1 MNTLKAGFG
10 RVNVNPM
17 LGIDISG
24 YFVERKADGILDD
37 LEVNALALECNGK
50 QTILLC
56 IDNLGIPKTTAD
68 EFRKRISEST
78 GVEFDAIYMAE
89 THTHTAPTMDGSC
102 NGELEKEYLQFT
114 IRRAADAVRF
124 ALDDLSD
131 AKMGYGIG
139 SAPGV
144 AFVRRFKMK
153 DGSIKTNP
161 GVDNP
166 DIAEPVGEI
175 DERVN
180 VLRFDRDGKETLVLV
195 NFANH
200 PDVVGGCKISAD
212 WPGFLRRN
220 VEKAIDNTKCIFFNG
235 AQGDINHVNV
245 HPRGGDLNGMFKDFD
260 DVWRGYPHS
269 EHIGRVVTAGVLQV
283 YSKVKYVDVDSIE
296 YVQKNIRVAS
306 NMPRPEDMSEAHR
319 INDLHN
325 AGRDAELPYK
335 GMMLTTVVAEAGRMV
350 RLEHGPEWFEMPLSA
365 VRIGPVG
372 FIGIPGEPFN
382 GIGRA
387 LKETEGFELILPTC
401 CTNGYE
407 GYFPMQDSY
416 DEGGYEARSSS
427 FKAGVAEFIIE
438 EGKKLLTQIKK

>member
-1 MNTLKAGFG
+1 MNLLKAGFG

-17 LGIDISG
+17 LGIDIAG

-37 LEVNALALECNGK
+37 LEINALALECGGK
-50 QTILLC
+50 KTVFLC
-56 IDNLGIPKTTAD
+56 IDNCGIPRAVAD
-68 EFRKRISEST
+68 KFRKHISERT
-78 GVEFDAIYMAE
+78 GVAFDAIYMAE
-89 THTHTAPTMDGSC
+89 THTHTAPTIDGSV
-102 NGELEKEYLQFT
+102 NGELEKEYLRFA
-114 IRRAADAVRF
+114 IRRAADAVQF

-139 SAPGV
+139 NAPGV
-144 AFVRRFKMK
+144 AFVRRYLMK

-166 DIAEPVGEI
+166 DIVEPIGEV

-180 VLRFDRDGKETLVLV
+180 VLRFDREGKETLVLV
-195 NFANH
+195 NFGNH

-245 HPRGGDLNGMFKDFD
+245 HPRGGDLNGMFMDFD
-260 DVWRGYPHS
+260 DVSRGYPHS

-283 YSKVKYVDVDSIE
+283 YAKVKYVDVDSIE
-296 YVQKNIRVAS
+296 YLQRDIKVAS
-306 NMPRPEDMSEAHR
+306 NMPRPEDMPEAHR

-335 GMMLTTVVAEAGRMV
+335 GMMLTTVVAEAERMV
-350 RLEHGPEWFEMPLSA
+350 RLEHGPDAFEMPLSA
-365 VRIGPVG
+365 VRVGPVG
-372 FIGIPGEPFN
+372 FVGIPGEPFN

-438 EGKKLLTQIKK
+438 EGKKLLGEIKG